1 MRSVLTVAILAVSLI
16 VSVRILGQESLRLSV
31 DVSLVTVDVEV
42 TDSSDRLVTTL
53 TKDDFQVF
61 EDGTQQELRSFDSVD
76 TPYNILLLFDC
87 SPSTEPNWP
96 FLLQA
101 MNRFTQTLRLQDRV
115 AIGQFGGG
123 FKILQK
129 WFAASSSSLEVKV
142 QTRDPVCSGTDFY
155 AAVLRSVE
163 ELRTQKG
170 RKGAVILSDGVHV
183 GIPFQRG
190 NNGGASSRARYVDSV
205 DDAGF
210 QKVVRGISESSAVL
224 YFVAVDTDL
233 NPGAVRTGE
242 GSGGGTFNPEEIY
255 NRQQIRARLERL
267 AARTGGR
274 VVFPHKPD
282 EVVGLFEQIGRE
294 LGKSYSLGYVP
305 ANPQRNGAFRKIEV
319 RVRDR
324 ALHVRQSREGYE
336 AR

>member
-1 MRSVLTVAILAVSLI
+1 M
-16 VSVRILGQESLRLSV
+16 RLSV
-31 DVSLVTVDVEV
+31 DVALVTVDVEV

-53 TKDDFQVF
+53 TRDDFQVF
-61 EDGTQQELRSFDSVD
+61 EDGTQQEVRSFDSVD
-76 TPYNILLLFDC
+76 TPYNILMLFDC

-101 MNRFTQTLRLQDRV
+101 MNRFTQTLRPQDRI

-123 FKILQK
+123 FKILQR
-129 WFAASSSSLEVKV
+129 WFAATSSLEVKV

-155 AAVLRSVE
+155 GAVLRGVD

-190 NNGGASSRARYVDSV
+190 DNGGVSSRARYVDSI
-205 DDAGF
+205 DDAAF
-210 QKVVRGISESSAVL
+210 QKVVRGISDSSAVL

-233 NPGAVRTGE
+233 NPGTVRAGD
-242 GSGGGTFNPEEIY
+242 GQSSGDFNPEAIY
-255 NRQQIRARLERL
+255 NRQQIRSRLERL

-282 EVVGLFEQIGRE
+282 EVVGLFEEIGRE
-294 LGKSYSLGYVP
+294 LGKSYSLGYAP
-305 ANPQRNGAFRKIEV
+305 TNLQRNAGFRKIEV

-324 ALHVRQSREGYE
+324 SLHVRQSREGYE

>member
-1 MRSVLTVAILAVSLI
+1 MRSVLTVAIMAVSLI
-16 VSVRILGQESLRLSV
+16 VSARILGQESLRLSV

-61 EDGTQQELRSFDSVD
+61 EDGAQQELRNFDSVD

-101 MNRFTQTLRLQDRV
+101 MNRFTRTLRPQDRI

-129 WFAASSSSLEVKV
+129 WFAANACRLSKSKV

-155 AAVLRSVE
+155 GAVLRSVE

-190 NNGGASSRARYVDSV
+190 D
-205 DDAGF
+205 
-210 QKVVRGISESSAVL
+210 
-224 YFVAVDTDL
+224 
-233 NPGAVRTGE
+233 
-242 GSGGGTFNPEEIY
+242 SGGNESCAL
-255 NRQQIRARLERL
+255 RR
-267 AARTGGR
+267 
-274 VVFPHKPD
+274 
-282 EVVGLFEQIGRE
+282 
-294 LGKSYSLGYVP
+294 
-305 ANPQRNGAFRKIEV
+305 FR
-319 RVRDR
+319 R
-324 ALHVRQSREGYE
+324 
-336 AR
+336 